1 MANQPTKYT
10 DEFRREAADY
20 VISTGR
26 PIAQCCSE
34 LGLNPKTVGKGIQ
47 DRHREL
53 KMENAFLKKA
63 VTFFAEE
70 QGQPRATG
78 RCRRRRPNARS
89 SS

>member
-1 MANQPTKYT
+1 MANQPAKYT

-47 DRHREL
+47 DR
-53 KMENAFLKKA
+53 
-63 VTFFAEE
+63 
-70 QGQPRATG
+70 
-78 RCRRRRPNARS
+78 RR
-89 SS
+89 